1 MFNALTF
8 TDLIFLHVADQTMEV
23 QISPVYSNTAQSLLV
38 KPNKQ
43 QINNCNVDVTERK
56 RFKSDL
62 TFHCILCSDVYD
74 DPNVLYEHMKIR
86 HPQLYERDELND
98 MIEEEEEEEKS
109 DDSDEEYE
117 YNVSL
122 MEPICELKQD
132 DDVESNAVTER
143 SNDEVDD
150 DDDDDDNSTGTGTSG
165 VLLRLPQGPG
175 RGRRRD
181 IDNERLES
189 TQQVGT
195 CFFQCT
201 QCEKS
206 FKFSGDLAKHVRSHT
221 LNKPYQCSI
230 CEKTFTHIGSLNTH
244 IRIHR

>member
-1 MFNALTF
+1 
-8 TDLIFLHVADQTMEV
+8 MEV
-23 QISPVYSNTAQSLLV
+23 QISPVYSNTAQSLLL
-38 KPNKQ
+38 PKQ
-43 QINNCNVDVTERK
+43 QINKCNADVTERK

-74 DPNVLYEHMKIR
+74 NPNTLYEHMKIG
-86 HPQLYERDELND
+86 HPQLYERDEFNN
-98 MIEEEEEEEKS
+98 MINEDDEEKS
-109 DDSDEEYE
+109 EDSDEEYE
-117 YNVSL
+117 YNVSI
-122 MEPICELKQD
+122 MEPICELKQAD
-132 DDVESNAVTER
+132 DDMETNAVMER

-165 VLLRLPQGPG
+165 VVLRLPQGPG

-181 IDNERLES
+181 IDNELLES
-189 TQQVGT
+189 TQQTGT

-201 QCEKS
+201 LCEKS
-206 FKFSGDLAKHVRSHT
+206 YKFSGDLAKHVRSHT

>member
-1 MFNALTF
+1 M
-8 TDLIFLHVADQTMEV
+8 VE
-23 QISPVYSNTAQSLLV
+23 
-38 KPNKQ
+38 
-43 QINNCNVDVTERK
+43 E
-56 RFKSDL
+56 
-62 TFHCILCSDVYD
+62 D
-74 DPNVLYEHMKIR
+74 D
-86 HPQLYERDELND
+86 
-98 MIEEEEEEEKS
+98 EEKT
-109 DDSDEEYE
+109 DDSGEEEYE
-117 YNVSL
+117 YSSI
-122 MEPICELKQD
+122 MEPICELKQAD
-132 DDVESNAVTER
+132 DDTDHNAIMEP

-150 DDDDDDNSTGTGTSG
+150 DDDDDDNSTGTGTGTTG
-165 VLLRLPQGPG
+165 VLLRLPQGTIIIIIIVPLFKCFVSSFRIGPG

-189 TQQVGT
+189 TQPTGT

>member
-1 MFNALTF
+1 
-8 TDLIFLHVADQTMEV
+8 MEV
-23 QISPVYSNTAQSLLV
+23 QISPVFSNSAQSLLL
-38 KPNKQ
+38 PNQ
-43 QINNCNVDVTERK
+43 QITNCSVDAIERK

-74 DPNVLYEHMKIR
+74 DPNILYEHMKIR
-86 HPQLYERDELND
+86 HPHLYERDELNN
-98 MIEEEEEEEKS
+98 MIEEEYEEKT

-117 YNVSL
+117 YSSI
-122 MEPICELKQD
+122 MEPICELKQAD
-132 DDVESNAVTER
+132 DDTEKNAITER
-143 SNDEVDD
+143 SNDDD
-150 DDDDDDNSTGTGTSG
+150 DDDEDDNSTGTGTTG
-165 VLLRLPQGPG
+165 ILLRLPQGPG

-181 IDNERLES
+181 IDNERLET
-189 TQQVGT
+189 TQQTGT

-206 FKFSGDLAKHVRSHT
+206 FTFSGDLAKHVRSHT

-230 CEKTFTHIGSLNTH
+230 CERTFTHIGSLNTH

>member
-1 MFNALTF
+1 
-8 TDLIFLHVADQTMEV
+8 MEV
-23 QISPVYSNTAQSLLV
+23 QISPVYSNSSQSLLQL
-38 KPNKQ
+38 PKQ
-43 QINNCNVDVTERK
+43 QISNCNADVTERK

-74 DPNVLYEHMKIR
+74 NPNVLYEHMKIR
-86 HPQLYERDELND
+86 HPQLYERDDLNGMPGAD
-98 MIEEEEEEEKS
+98 EEYKSETS
-109 DDSDEEYE
+109 DDDEYE

-132 DDVESNAVTER
+132 EEDMATGTEPKSSN
-143 SNDEVDD
+143 DD
-150 DDDDDDNSTGTGTSG
+150 DDDDDDDNNSTGTGTSG
-165 VLLRLPQGPG
+165 VMLRLPQGPG

-189 TQQVGT
+189 TPQPAGT

-221 LNKPYQCSI
+221 LNKPFQCSI
-230 CEKTFTHIGSLNTH
+230 CQKSFTHIGSLNTH

>member
-1 MFNALTF
+1 
-8 TDLIFLHVADQTMEV
+8 MEV
-23 QISPVYSNTAQSLLV
+23 QISPVYSNSAQSLLI
-38 KPNKQ
+38 PSQ
-43 QINNCNVDVTERK
+43 QISNCNVDVTERK

-74 DPNVLYEHMKIR
+74 DPNVLYEHMKVR
-86 HPQLYERDELND
+86 HPQLYEHDELKN
-98 MIEEEEEEEKS
+98 MIEEDDEDKS
-109 DDSDEEYE
+109 SDNSDEEYE
-117 YNVSL
+117 YNVSI
-122 MEPICELKQD
+122 MEPICELKQAD
-132 DDVESNAVTER
+132 DEMETNDAVQER
-143 SNDEVDD
+143 STDEVDD
-150 DDDDDDNSTGTGTSG
+150 DDDDDDNSTGTGTTG

-181 IDNERLES
+181 IDNERLET

-206 FKFSGDLAKHVRSHT
+206 YKFSGDLAKHVRSHT

-230 CEKTFTHIGSLNTH
+230 CQKT
-244 IRIHR
+244 